1 MARDLAIILNSGS
14 VNSAVATTLAVQKHR
29 AILLHAEVAPQPASR
44 RRAAYDLQVQHYK
57 PYREH
62 ALPMAFLA
70 QLQPGANNAATM
82 LTAAD
87 PRAAAAAPAAPATP
101 QVLGLLPLIAAA
113 ARYAVHYNATAIY
126 VGLRVGPQGD
136 ELARATEYL
145 QIWNELLQMPCGQ
158 PELEV
163 VAPLLELESWQVVDV
178 GYQVNAPL
186 DRTWSCAEESIEPCW
201 SCRGCRAREAAFV
214 QSGKPDPL
222 RAARKV

>member
-1 MARDLAIILNSGS
+1 MAKDLAIILNNGS
-14 VNSAVATTLAVQKHR
+14 VNAAVATALAVQKHR
-29 AILLHAEVAPQPASR
+29 PVLLYAEVAQQPASR
-44 RRAAYDLQVQHYK
+44 HRAAYDLQVQHFK

-62 ALPMAFLA
+62 ALPMPFLA
-70 QLQPGANNAATM
+70 QVQPSANNAAAM

-87 PRAAAAAPAAPATP
+87 PRASAGASS
-101 QVLGLLPLIAAA
+101 QVLRLLPLIAAA

-158 PELEV
+158 PDLEV
-163 VAPLLELESWQVVDV
+163 VAPLLELEAWQVVDV
-178 GYQVNAPL
+178 GFQVNAPL
-186 DRTWSCAEESIEPCW
+186 DRTWSCAEESHEPCW
-201 SCRGCRAREAAFV
+201 SCRGCRARAAAFV

-222 RAARKV
+222 RATRKV